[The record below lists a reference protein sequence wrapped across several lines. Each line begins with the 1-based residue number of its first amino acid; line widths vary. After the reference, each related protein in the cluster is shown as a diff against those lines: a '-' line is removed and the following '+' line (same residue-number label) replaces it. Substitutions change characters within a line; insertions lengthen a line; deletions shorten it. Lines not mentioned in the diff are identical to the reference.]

1 MYRVEVEFKKLKE
14 FELEDIALSCSTIK
28 INGKW
33 IDFCSTEVYDHE
45 DTINVLMKEFD
56 CEGINEEDISKYENI
71 LKNPSESDKIYPIIS
86 WMEFKGEELSDTEI
100 NEYLEYKEL
109 TYIPSPEEDAGG
121 KDNSLYL
128 DWVYKKKGDVHIGFI
143 GAMTVFYIYHDVT
156 EGDLFTPMKEVY
168 RLSSNGLMAVKSE
181 NSGWLDY
188 ENKYNVSEDCNDL
201 FEGTLEDCMNK
212 AEELLR
218 I

>member
-1 MYRVEVEFKKLKE
+1 MYRIEVEFKKLKK
-14 FELEDIALSCSTIK
+14 FELNDIALSCSTIK

-45 DTINVLMKEFD
+45 DTINVLMKDFD
-56 CEGINEEDISKYENI
+56 YEGIDEDDISKYENI

-86 WMEFKGEELSDTEI
+86 WMDFKGEELSETEI

-109 TYIPSPEEDAGG
+109 TYIPGPEEGAEEN
-121 KDNSLYL
+121 NSLHL
-128 DWVYKKKGDVHIGFI
+128 DWVHKKKGDVHIGFI
-143 GAMTVFYIYHDVT
+143 GVMAVFYIFHNVT
-156 EGDLFTPMKEVY
+156 EGDLFTPRKEVY
-168 RLSSNGLMAVKSE
+168 RLSSNGLMTVKSE
-181 NSGWLDY
+181 NSGWLDT
-188 ENKYNVSEDCNDL
+188 ENRYNVSEDCDDL
-201 FEGTLEDCMNK
+201 FEGTLKDCMNK